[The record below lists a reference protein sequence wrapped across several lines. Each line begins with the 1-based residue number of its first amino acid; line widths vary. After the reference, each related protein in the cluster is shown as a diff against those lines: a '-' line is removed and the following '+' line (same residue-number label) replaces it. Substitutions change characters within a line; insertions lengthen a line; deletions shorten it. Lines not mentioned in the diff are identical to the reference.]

1 MTMAKEQPGDDPRPR
16 TDATDAADAPD
27 DETDEPNRDD
37 PSTHT
42 AALQG
47 AAAGGA
53 MSGAAGYAGGL
64 LTGSEDG
71 IGIRE
76 IPDDEDDED
85 TDAPSVK
92 PAPPDASQITGG

>member
-1 MTMAKEQPGDDPRPR
+1 MTMAKEPAGDDPRPR
-16 TDATDAADAPD
+16 TDAIDAADTPHG
-27 DETDEPNRDD
+27 ETPEPNRDD

-53 MSGAAGYAGGL
+53 MSGAAGYAGGV

-76 IPDDEDDED
+76 IPDDHDDED

-92 PAPPDASQITGG
+92 PAPPDASQLTGG